1 MHPQK
6 YIKSVQAFFLRYDS
20 QIYAIHYCK
29 MSRRKLFRSYPWFYI
44 YIYIYIP
51 CWYGFVSKDIYDRLL
66 LKTWYI
72 KKTMTKIL
80 VQWWVMIIK
89 VYLSTRRLTLLKDCQ
104 ISRHE
109 HTIFV
114 LHGNEY
120 YAISVDQRERSMGQ
134 WPLMAITMDRRP
146 EDSHGS
152 QMLID
157 IYWPTIQF
165 RGVLMSWR

>member
-1 MHPQK
+1 MTAR
-6 YIKSVQAFFLRYDS
+6 YMLLIIVQFQEGNYLEVTHD
-20 QIYAIHYCK
+20 
-29 MSRRKLFRSYPWFYI
+29 

-51 CWYGFVSKDIYDRLL
+51 RWYGFVCKYIYDRLL

-72 KKTMTKIL
+72 KKTMTKII

-109 HTIFV
+109 HAIFV

-120 YAISVDQRERSMGQ
+120 YAISVDQWERSMGQ

-165 RGVLMSWR
+165 RGVLMSGRQAVFVCLLMQVLRLAN